1 MSDIIQLIASQGV
14 SIETIYLILALPF
27 VATLIA
33 AFRQLVGIKSFGIY
47 TPLVLTFAFWAIGI
61 KYGIAIFLVIFLTG
75 TAVRYI
81 LRNFRLLYMPR
92 MAIVLTVISLAILTL
107 LATGGY
113 LNKSGLASTSILP
126 ILILI
131 TLIEKFISTQ
141 VEKGFRTAT
150 FLSIETLIIS
160 IAGFYFITWDVFRT
174 MVLEHP
180 EYILLLFVFN
190 IFLGKW
196 TGIRLSEYLRFR
208 EVIKNTN
215 EQNN

>member
-14 SIETIYLILALPF
+14 SIETIYLILVLPF

-33 AFRQLVGIKSFGIY
+33 AFRQLIGVKSFGIY

-61 KYGIAIFLVIFLTG
+61 KYGLTIFIVIFLTG
-75 TAVRYI
+75 TAVRYV
-81 LRNFRLLYMPR
+81 LKNFRLLYMPR
-92 MAIVLTVISLAILTL
+92 MAIVLTVISMAILALLAI
-107 LATGGY
+107 GGY
-113 LNKSGLASTSILP
+113 LNKTGLAATSILP

-131 TLIEKFISTQ
+131 TLIEKFISAQ
-141 VEKGFRTAT
+141 VEKGFRTAA
-150 FLSIETLIIS
+150 FLSVETLIIS
-160 IAGFYFITWDVFRT
+160 IAGYYFIIWDVFRT

-180 EYILLLFVFN
+180 EYILLLFVIN

-208 EVIKNTN
+208 EVLKNVDR
-215 EQNN
+215 

>member
-1 MSDIIQLIASQGV
+1 MSDIIQLIAAQGV

-27 VATLIA
+27 IATLIA

-61 KYGIAIFLVIFLTG
+61 KYGIAIFIVIFITG
-75 TAVRYI
+75 TAVRYV

-92 MAIVLTVISLAILTL
+92 MAIVLTVISLAILVL
-107 LATGGY
+107 LAVGGY
-113 LNKSGLASTSILP
+113 LDKTGLAATSILP

-141 VEKGFRTAT
+141 VEKGFRTAV
-150 FLSIETLIIS
+150 FLSVETLTIS
-160 IAGFYFITWDVFRT
+160 IVGYYFIVWDVFRNLI
-174 MVLEHP
+174 LEHP
-180 EYILLLFVFN
+180 EYILLLFVIN

-208 EVIKNTN
+208 EVIKNVDK
-215 EQNN
+215 

>member
-14 SIETIYLILALPF
+14 SIETIYLILVLPF

-33 AFRQLVGIKSFGIY
+33 AFRQLIGVKSFGIY

-61 KYGIAIFLVIFLTG
+61 KYGIAIFLIIFLTG
-75 TAVRYI
+75 TAVRYV

-92 MAIVLTVISLAILTL
+92 MAIVLTVISLAILAL
-107 LATGGY
+107 LAIGGY
-113 LNKSGLASTSILP
+113 LDKSGLASTSILP

-131 TLIEKFISTQ
+131 TLIEKFISAQ
-141 VEKGFRTAT
+141 VEKGFRTAA
-150 FLSIETLIIS
+150 FLSVETLIIS
-160 IAGFYFITWDVFRT
+160 IAGYYFIIWDQFRNL
-174 MVLEHP
+174 VLEHP
-180 EYILLLFVFN
+180 EYILLLFVIN

-208 EVIKNTN
+208 EVLKNVDR
-215 EQNN
+215 